1 MSGEKHPDRR
11 NNMGNFLGEG
21 CLAYLRVA
29 KKECGTGEDVYG
41 RVSDD
46 EERMAEKY
54 QIPKLFGVFV
64 RTSVFTMSEMKSEV
78 ISAEERHMPTEKHFG
93 SMMKMTEGRREARI
107 SDRKQLQ

>member
-1 MSGEKHPDRR
+1 MPGIFESS
-11 NNMGNFLGEG
+11 
-21 CLAYLRVA
+21 

-93 SMMKMTEGRREARI
+93 SMMKMTEGRREARR